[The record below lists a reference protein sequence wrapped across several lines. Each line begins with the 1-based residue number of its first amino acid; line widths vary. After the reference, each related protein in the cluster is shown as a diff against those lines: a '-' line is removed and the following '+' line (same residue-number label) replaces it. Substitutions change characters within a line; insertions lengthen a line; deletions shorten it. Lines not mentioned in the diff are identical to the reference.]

1 MKALYFKTQGELAA
15 LQYGEFAQPPLGTEE
30 IRVQVRAAALNGFEP
45 MMILGTTAL
54 KTPLPMIPSGDIAGE
69 IIELGPE
76 VPTGEWQI
84 GDRVLIE
91 PFRGTK
97 MMGETALGGACE
109 EVCAHHEQL
118 IRIPDAV
125 SFDQASCLQIAYGT
139 AYRMLHARGK
149 IQAGE
154 TVLILGA
161 TGGVGVACV
170 QFAKQLGA
178 RVVACGSAAW
188 KLERL
193 RQIGADWVVDTS
205 NQDLLDF
212 VDKEFGR
219 ARVFGSGG
227 VDVVVNYIGG
237 ESWRNSIRCIKKG
250 GRLLCCGA
258 TAGYNVESDLRHLWS
273 FERTIVGSDGW
284 ERSDTLELLR
294 MVERGDIQ
302 PVIDS
307 VRPLSAG
314 ATAVQDLYERRVFG
328 KVILDPQCQ

>member
-15 LQYGEFAQPPLGTEE
+15 LQYGEFAQLSLGTEE
-30 IRVQVRAAALNGFEP
+30 VRVRVRAAALNGFEP

-54 KTPLPMIPSGDIAGE
+54 KTPLPMIPSGDVAGE
-69 IIELGPE
+69 IVELGAE
-76 VPTGEWQI
+76 VPTGSWHV

-109 EVCAHHEQL
+109 EVCAHYEQL
-118 IRIPDAV
+118 IRIPDTV

-212 VDKEFGR
+212 VDQEFGR
-219 ARVFGSGG
+219 ARVVGSGG

-237 ESWRNSIRCIKKG
+237 ENWRNSIRCIKKG

-258 TAGYNVESDLRHLWS
+258 TAGYSVETDLRHLWS
-273 FERTIVGSDGW
+273 FERTIIGSDGW

-314 ATAVQDLYERRVFG
+314 AAAVSDLYERRVFG
-328 KVILDPQCQ
+328 KVILNPSC